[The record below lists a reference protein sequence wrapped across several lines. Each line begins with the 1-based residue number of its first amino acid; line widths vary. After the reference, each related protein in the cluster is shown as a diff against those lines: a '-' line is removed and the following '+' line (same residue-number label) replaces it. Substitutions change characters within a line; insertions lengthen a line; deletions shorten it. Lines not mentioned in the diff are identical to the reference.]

1 MKCPKCGIRAAKHAI
16 SCFCGHEFVISEAP
30 ALKTDR
36 ETEPTAPDDSP
47 DASPE
52 TSPETSGDAEP
63 TSPETSSETSGEESY
78 EQPAYDETGHAP
90 ASKEKDES
98 NEEPAEETEQNRAEQ
113 PIEAVEPQST
123 PPRSTSY
130 SNSGTERY
138 DRVGGWLLLLCVL
151 LTILGPLATAYS
163 LVAGYGQLQS
173 LFEETPGLSTF
184 YNMNFVLNIGLG
196 LFSLWAGF
204 SLWTKMAGAVE
215 RAKKYLLARVAYTV
229 ILYFL
234 PAMSG
239 LPEEMSTGIQ
249 NEILAASTFSFIYI
263 AIWYLYLTKSKRV
276 RETYQNW

>member
-1 MKCPKCGIRAAKHAI
+1 M
-16 SCFCGHEFVISEAP
+16 SEAP
-30 ALKTDR
+30 ALKTDQER
-36 ETEPTAPDDSP
+36 EPEAPDGSP

-52 TSPETSGDAEP
+52 TSSETSGETSGDAEP
-63 TSPETSSETSGEESY
+63 TSGEESY

-90 ASKEKDES
+90 AFKEENNDDES
-98 NEEPAEETEQNRAEQ
+98 NEEPAEETEQNRAAE
-113 PIEAVEPQST
+113 PAEPAEPAEAVEQQST
-123 PPRSTSY
+123 PRPTSY

-163 LVAGYGQLQS
+163 LVAGYAQLQG